1 MTALLPDHTNKKWFY
16 TDVAGHQ
23 AVLLVTDI
31 DTFSDVL
38 VAFKEEATS
47 DQLRDQI
54 DDIMGMVEFAPVTIK
69 KNGRV
74 KWQSGDFAHGL
85 RSW

>member
-1 MTALLPDHTNKKWFY
+1 MTALRPDRTNKRWLY
-16 TDVAGHQ
+16 TDVAGDQ

-54 DDIMGMVEFAPVTIK
+54 EDIMGMLEFAPVTIK
-69 KNGRV
+69 KNGTI
-74 KWQSGDFAHGL
+74 KWQSGNFA
-85 RSW
+85 